1 MKMKQSNY
9 WQTRLSDNIYKAN
22 VKLMEKRLLKVYQ
35 SASKSIEIEAIDLYS
50 KMLTAGEI
58 SANMMYSENRYR
70 VLQEKISQEIIKIGK
85 AEEKEVAQTLL
96 NTFKQVYTETNKGLG
111 MASEW
116 TILNEN
122 MAKEIVYSNFK
133 GGNFSSRIWK
143 NKDVLRTKL
152 ENAVIETVVGGR
164 SKDVAVKGIKER
176 FGVGFSDA
184 DRIVRTETQRVLN
197 EGQKESYIANGYTKY
212 QYSAELDERTSEICE
227 ELDGK
232 IFSFAEAS
240 VGVNFPPM
248 HPNCRSTILPV
259 LDESLF
265 K

>member
-1 MKMKQSNY
+1 MTNSSKY
-9 WQTRLSDNIYKAN
+9 WQTRLSDNIYKEN
-22 VKLMEKRLLKVYQ
+22 VKLMEKRLLKVYK
-35 SASKSIEIEAIDLYS
+35 SASKSIEIQTIDLYS

-58 SANMMYSENRYR
+58 SANMMYSENRYK
-70 VLQEKISQEIIKIGK
+70 VLQDKINQEIIKIGK
-85 AEEKEVAQTLL
+85 AEEKEVAKTLL
-96 NTFKQVYTETNKGLG
+96 NTFKQVFTETNKGLG
-111 MASEW
+111 VATEW
-116 TILNEN
+116 TILNDN
-122 MAKEIVYSNFK
+122 MAKEIVFANFK
-133 GGNFSSRIWK
+133 GAKFSDRIWS
-143 NKDVLRTKL
+143 NKDALRSKL
-152 ENAVIETVVGGR
+152 EKAVIETVVGGR
-164 SKDVAVKGIKER
+164 SKDVAVKNIKER

-197 EGQKESYIANGYTKY
+197 EGQKESYMTNGYTQY

-259 LDESLF
+259 LDEELF